1 MKLIGH
7 ACRIVDELGKR
18 RTPDGLIDAIGS
30 VELIRGCGLAPSHYG
45 KVFGQ
50 AIALLD
56 AACVTAELP
65 WLGRLVI
72 CQTPV
77 NDFQGIWA
85 PHRREIVNAP
95 LTWRWTDGDLDR
107 IREKIPRIG
116 PNKWWADAMKAEN
129 DLSERVLA
137 GASNARCHYQP
148 PAIHLKPEFSC
159 SN

>member
-7 ACRIVDELGKR
+7 ANRIVDELGKR
-18 RTPDGLIDAIGS
+18 RTPEGLIDAIGS
-30 VELIRGCGLAPSHYG
+30 VDLIKGCGLTPSHYG

-50 AIALLD
+50 AVALLD

-72 CQTPV
+72 FQKPV

-85 PHRREIVNAP
+85 RHRKEIVNAP
-95 LTWRWTDGDLDR
+95 LTWRWTDSDLDR

-116 PNKWWADAMKAEN
+116 PNKWWADAKTTE
-129 DLSERVLA
+129 SEFLKRALA
-137 GASNARCHYQP
+137 AARQGR
-148 PAIHLKPEFSC
+148 K
-159 SN
+159 